1 MPALRFKCRI
11 CKRVQDHDTI
21 EEFGELPYG
30 IVLVECYGCGV
41 KGIESL
47 ANEVKSVAKA
57 LKDELGR
64 SND

>member
-1 MPALRFKCRI
+1 
-11 CKRVQDHDTI
+11 VQDHDTI

>member
-1 MPALRFKCRI
+1 
-11 CKRVQDHDTI
+11 VQDHDTI
-21 EEFGELPYG
+21 EEFGELPHG